1 MSEPPNPAD
10 KPRETQRGRP
20 WRKGESGNPAGMR
33 KGTKHKLSRT
43 IHELVRTNAPE
54 IVKGIIKDAKEGDA
68 EARKLF
74 LRLLPQ
80 MPRNTEPIE
89 VRRPESIE
97 QIRQLAGDLVV
108 QVLSRRSRSR
118 DREDG
123 RRTSAITEHRHRQHR
138 SRRRARGDQEEP
150 RGEEV
155 NVFAMLREARAILIE
170 EHARSAMRV
179 IFEAAD
185 FLTGGAAG
193 FGRLIG
199 AHGAVLDLVRL
210 EAGEEY
216 AGFRARL
223 EARAEAEG
231 ARFVLIGGI
240 DPGLDAEADLVPP
253 DAPLAPDAVRL
264 LDGPLL
270 SAAPC
275 ASFSTTAVR
284 SCAPAEGS
292 GSRRCASRSP
302 PTKRCAD
309 ASPPT

>member
-108 QVLSRRSRSR
+108 QVLS
-118 DREDG
+118 
-123 RRTSAITEHRHRQHR
+123 
-138 SRRRARGDQEEP
+138 GD
-150 RGEEV
+150 
-155 NVFAMLREARAILIE
+155 
-170 EHARSAMRV
+170 
-179 IFEAAD
+179 
-185 FLTGGAAG
+185 
-193 FGRLIG
+193 
-199 AHGAVLDLVRL
+199 LDLETAKTAGGLLQSQNTAIASTDLAAAL
-210 EAGEEY
+210 EEI
-216 AGFRARL
+216 RK
-223 EARAEAEG
+223 
-231 ARFVLIGGI
+231 
-240 DPGLDAEADLVPP
+240 
-253 DAPLAPDAVRL
+253 
-264 LDGPLL
+264 
-270 SAAPC
+270 
-275 ASFSTTAVR
+275 
-284 SCAPAEGS
+284 
-292 GSRRCASRSP
+292 SRGV
-302 PTKRCAD
+302 KK
-309 ASPPT
+309 